1 VAKPREAAPPT
12 LTRFITNVE
21 IPPDNNRSERS
32 LRVVALG
39 RKNFLFAGDKEAGEH
54 LAALYTCVFRC
65 IRSAVPEASDQD
77 SGDPIRNRSEATR
90 TGAGQTVG

>member
-1 VAKPREAAPPT
+1 MA
-12 LTRFITNVE
+12 TRTI
-21 IPPDNNRSERS
+21 
-32 LRVVALG
+32 A
-39 RKNFLFAGDKEAGEH
+39 AGDAVYARYSSELQNPRSCDDQITELRQAVERRGGRFDQQ
-54 LAALYTCVFRC
+54 LVFSCVFRC